1 MIDVLIVDDE
11 PMIIEILRRTI
22 DWKKYNMRVV
32 GCAYDGFAAIDFLKK
47 HDVDI
52 VFTDVKMPH
61 MGGLELIERLHE
73 FLPDLLFVVISSYS
87 DFNLVRESFK
97 NGVEDYILKIDID
110 NEKVLD
116 KLLSK
121 LKSKVEL
128 RNPMAG
134 SKYPTEQ
141 LLQKINHEQ
150 AYLEQ
155 CVFRMMTITLED
167 NVKTVLVSELL
178 FILRENAAHFVF
190 GFFDWKIIILCFGED
205 AEQVSNICD
214 FLVQKIHSDPEAD
227 QILIVGSSNCMG
239 YKNLNELYDQAKQS
253 LDAGFYHPREAYFQ
267 YKNTSNREYLA
278 AYKRLMEMTS
288 KLMESVSIHELS
300 NGIDHLFCIISKE
313 ETTPSLIKENLVSF
327 FGELHRVIDK
337 KFGSMATENLLAL
350 TGLILSATDY
360 AELKELCSNKIYEL
374 SLKLNDQ
381 MNIPLSDAIQA
392 YIHMHYH
399 NPNLTIQDVA
409 DDLHVNQRSI
419 SNCFAEKMGMHFKDY
434 LNQIRI
440 ERAKEI
446 LANSSLRINETAARV
461 GYSSVEHFSRLFS
474 KSVGESPIKYLKRN
488 RP

>member
-22 DWKKYNMRVV
+22 NWKKYNMRVV

-47 HDVDI
+47 HDVNI

-87 DFNLVRESFK
+87 DFNLVRQSFK

-121 LKSKVEL
+121 LKSQVEL
-128 RNPMAG
+128 RNPMIG
-134 SKYPTEQ
+134 ENPTEQ
-141 LLQKINHEQ
+141 LLQKINHEN

-155 CVFRMMTITLED
+155 CVYRMMTITLED

-190 GFFDWKIIILCFGED
+190 GFFDWKIIILCFGD
-205 AEQVSNICD
+205 DVYQVSDICD
-214 FLVQKIHSDPEAD
+214 FLVQKIHSNPEAD
-227 QILIVGSSNCMG
+227 QLLVVGSSKCLE
-239 YKNLNELYDQAKQS
+239 YKSINKLYDQAKQS
-253 LDAGFYHPREAYFQ
+253 MDARFYHPCEVYFQ
-267 YKNTSNREYLA
+267 YNATSNVGYMA
-278 AYKRLMEMTS
+278 AYKGLLEVTA
-288 KLMESVSIHELS
+288 KLMRSISIHELS
-300 NGIDHLFCIISKE
+300 KALEQLFNIISKE
-313 ETTPSLIKENLVSF
+313 ETAPSLIKEDLVSF
-327 FGELHRVIDK
+327 FGELHRMFEK
-337 KFGSMATENLLAL
+337 KFVSMADEELLAL
-350 TGLILSATDY
+350 TGLILSASDY

-374 SLKLNDQ
+374 SLKLNNQ

-399 NPNLTIQDVA
+399 NPNLTIQNVA
-409 DDLHVNQRSI
+409 DDLHVNQRSV
-419 SNCFAEKMGMHFKDY
+419 SNCFTEIMGMHFKDY
-434 LNQIRI
+434 LNQVRI

-446 LANSSLRINETAARV
+446 LANSSLRINETATRV

-474 KSVGESPIKYLKRN
+474 KCVGESPLKYLKRN

>member
-22 DWKKYNMRVV
+22 NWKKYEMRVV
-32 GCAYDGFAAIDFLKK
+32 GCAYDGFAAIDFLKR

-61 MGGLELIERLHE
+61 MGGVELIERLHE
-73 FLPDLLFVVISSYS
+73 FLPDLLFVVLSSYS
-87 DFNLVRESFK
+87 DFSLVRECFK

-128 RNPMAG
+128 RNPVTG
-134 SKYPTEQ
+134 SGYPTEQ

-155 CVFRMMTITLED
+155 CVYRMMTITLED
-167 NVKTVLVSELL
+167 HVKTVLVSELL

-190 GFFDWKIIILCFGED
+190 GFFDWQILILCFGED
-205 AEQVSNICD
+205 TDQVSNICD
-214 FLVQKIHSDPEAD
+214 FLVQKIHGNPEAD
-227 QILIVGSSNCMG
+227 QFLVVGSSKCLG
-239 YKNLNELYDQAKQS
+239 YRNRDRLYDQAKQS
-253 LDAGFYHPREAYFQ
+253 LDARFYHPCEAYFQ
-267 YKNTSNREYLA
+267 YHAASNREYMES
-278 AYKRLMEMTS
+278 YKALLEMVG
-288 KLMESVSIHELS
+288 KLMEGVSIHELLRS
-300 NGIDHLFCIISKE
+300 AEHLFSVISKE
-313 ETTPSLIKENLVSF
+313 ETAPALVKENLVSF
-327 FGELHRVIDK
+327 FEELQRVMEK
-337 KFGSMATENLLAL
+337 KFGSAGTEDLSAL
-350 TGLILSATDY
+350 TGLILSASDY

-374 SLKLNDQ
+374 SLKLNHQ
-381 MNIPLSDAIQA
+381 MNIPLADAIQA

-399 NPNLTIQDVA
+399 NANLTIQDVA
-409 DDLHVNQRSI
+409 DDLHVNQRSV

-434 LNQIRI
+434 LNQVRI

-474 KSVGESPIKYLKRN
+474 KYVGESPLNYLKRN
-488 RP
+488 RT